1 MLNTPS
7 NLQPTIAQR
16 TTAAKRR
23 SGEQKA
29 TREFLLVLRQLG
41 EPALPRC
48 HAPAKKITRAG
59 ISLSCYRHNGA
70 PLHTQRPILK
80 IHQALLGSSLS
91 PHEFTCF
98 PRFSVSFAAPSFS
111 VKLVRLRG
119 PTTTLNSSQHSRS
132 ALTPSHRTSEYR
144 LFQPQRGV
152 DSFRREQH
160 DP

>member
-1 MLNTPS
+1 MACSTLP
-7 NLQPTIAQR
+7 PTDNR
-16 TTAAKRR
+16 TTHNRG
-23 SGEQKA
+23 GEQKRGNFYYDSWA
-29 TREFLLVLRQLG
+29 S
-41 EPALPRC
+41 LPC
-48 HAPAKKITRAG
+48 HAATLPPKKITRAG

-132 ALTPSHRTSEYR
+132 ALTPSHRTSEYC